1 MKYTEH
7 RDLALELRAQA
18 VDEIG
23 AAVRCREEAGS
34 FSDCEGYEEVTR
46 FCRLTDEAD
55 WHYRRYRELTREAN
69 RHMGIYRSHDTRIRN
84 RREAARQAVMGW

>member
-55 WHYRRYRELTREAN
+55 WHCRRYRELTREAN
-69 RHMGIYRSHDTRIRN
+69 RHMGIYRSHDTGIRN